1 MQYRVVKPVCVVVL
15 GVVLAS
21 CSDSHVPTAPL
32 EAPRISFDASGQDG
46 DELSCVGGE
55 SLLLIQ
61 DNVPWGAATDQ
72 HTLGANVT
80 ELVAQGTSFCLANSG
95 AAVAMEL
102 SRYSTV
108 VISAAQAQ
116 AFYDNLFPAGSV
128 HPAITSF
135 VEGGGV
141 LVAHLADVASGPGNG
156 GNWAGDAF
164 VGGLRRVTA
173 FRNNNAIADGSH
185 SIIAGT
191 SECPSE
197 NCAEIRDI
205 LVRQDLDN
213 WFHSSH
219 GYFIALP
226 AGTTVLLTQPDAT
239 RDGEPEP
246 IMVEYPVG
254 QGRVIASMVTS
265 EQRYSGDKAR
275 SLTLLANEL
284 AYAIAMSPPVAT
296 LPLTADE
303 QIAALSAHLQ
313 ALVEAGELGA
323 GNANSLNRKL
333 MAAARSLEA
342 GRARTAAHQIR
353 AFMHEVEALVR
364 SGRLSREKGE
374 SLLEGA
380 RALLDALTED

>member
-1 MQYRVVKPVCVVVL
+1 MQYPVVKPVCVVVL

-32 EAPRISFDASGQDG
+32 EASRISFEASTQEG
-46 DELSCVGGE
+46 DELPCVGGE

-61 DNVPWGAATDQ
+61 DNVPWAAGEDQ

-80 ELVAQGTSFCLANSG
+80 ELIAQGTSFCAVNSE
-95 AAVAMEL
+95 AAAAMEL
-102 SRYSTV
+102 SRFSTV

-116 AFYDNLFPAGSV
+116 AFYDNLFPVGSV

-135 VEGGGV
+135 VERGGV
-141 LVAHLADVASGPGNG
+141 LVANLADVASGPGNN

-173 FRNNNAIADGSH
+173 FRNDNAIAHGSH
-185 SIIAGT
+185 PIIAGP
-191 SECPSE
+191 SECPSG

-213 WFHSSH
+213 WLHSSH
-219 GYFIALP
+219 GYFTALP

-275 SLTLLANEL
+275 SLKLLANEL
-284 AYAIAMSPPVAT
+284 AYAISMSPPVAT
-296 LPLTADE
+296 LPLTVDE
-303 QIAALSAHLQ
+303 QIAALTAYLES
-313 ALVEAGELGA
+313 LVEAGELGV

-333 MAAARSLEA
+333 IAAARSLEA

-353 AFMHEVEALVR
+353 AFMHEVDALVR
-364 SGRLSREKGE
+364 SGRLSLEKGE
-374 SLLEGA
+374 FLLESA

>member
-1 MQYRVVKPVCVVVL
+1 MQYPVVKPVCVLVL
-15 GVVLAS
+15 GLVFAS
-21 CSDSHVPTAPL
+21 CSDSHLPTAPL
-32 EAPRISFDASGQDG
+32 EASRISFDASTQGG
-46 DELSCVGGE
+46 GELSCVGGE

-61 DNVPWGAATDQ
+61 DNVPWGAGADQ
-72 HTLGANVT
+72 HPLGANVT
-80 ELVAQGTSFCLANSG
+80 ELVAQGASFCMANSE
-95 AAVAMEL
+95 AAVELDL
-102 SRYSTV
+102 SRFSTV

-116 AFYDNLFPAGSV
+116 TFYDNLFSGGSA
-128 HPAITSF
+128 HSTLTSF

-141 LVAHLADVASGPGNG
+141 LVANLADVASGPGNG

-185 SIIAGT
+185 PIIAGP
-191 SECPSE
+191 SECPSG

-219 GYFIALP
+219 GYFTALP

-239 RDGEPEP
+239 LDGEPEP
-246 IMVEYPVG
+246 IMVEFPVG

-275 SLTLLANEL
+275 SLKLLANEL
-284 AYAIAMSPPVAT
+284 AYAISMSPPVAT
-296 LPLTADE
+296 LPLTVDE
-303 QIAALSAHLQ
+303 QIAALTAHLQ
-313 ALVEAGELGA
+313 TLVEAGALRV
-323 GNANSLNRKL
+323 GNANSLLRKL

-342 GRARTAAHQIR
+342 GRARTAGLQIR

-364 SGRLSREKGE
+364 SGRLSREEGDF
-374 SLLEGA
+374 LFEGA
-380 RALLDALTED
+380 QAILDALTED

>member
-1 MQYRVVKPVCVVVL
+1 
-15 GVVLAS
+15 
-21 CSDSHVPTAPL
+21 
-32 EAPRISFDASGQDG
+32 
-46 DELSCVGGE
+46 VGGE

-61 DNVPWGAATDQ
+61 DNVPWGAGADQ
-72 HTLGANVT
+72 HPLGANVT
-80 ELVAQGTSFCLANSG
+80 ELVAQGASFCMANSE
-95 AAVAMEL
+95 AAVELDL
-102 SRYSTV
+102 SRFSTV

-116 AFYDNLFPAGSV
+116 TFYDNLFSGGSA
-128 HPAITSF
+128 HSTLTSF

-141 LVAHLADVASGPGNG
+141 LVANLADVASGPGNG

-173 FRNNNAIADGSH
+173 FRNNNTIADGSH
-185 SIIAGT
+185 PIIAGP
-191 SECPSE
+191 SECPSG

-219 GYFIALP
+219 GYFTALP

-239 RDGEPEP
+239 LDGEPEP
-246 IMVEYPVG
+246 IMVEFPVG

-275 SLTLLANEL
+275 SLKLLANEL
-284 AYAIAMSPPVAT
+284 AYAISMSPPVAT
-296 LPLTADE
+296 LPLTVDE
-303 QIAALSAHLQ
+303 QIAALTAHLQ
-313 ALVEAGELGA
+313 TLVEAGALRV
-323 GNANSLNRKL
+323 GNANSLLRKL

-342 GRARTAAHQIR
+342 GRARTAGLQIR

-364 SGRLSREKGE
+364 SGRLSREEGDF
-374 SLLEGA
+374 LFEGA
-380 RALLDALTED
+380 QAILDALTED